1 MHLAFYSFLLNLFSF
16 RQILPAIGPFLRRG
30 CKYVC
35 PAVRIVAN
43 AATTVYSGTTS
54 GTYTP
59 VRSVSNFSSSCLRL
73 QFLIF
78 FGFAFDLVAVVVTSF
93 CVGVPHFMHIGPV
106 TTHSGDDVLS
116 ILDGSRGGAIPV
128 LLSVCDVTL
137 VRIIITV
144 NLYSAFFC
152 KRTPTALR
160 VLA

>member
-1 MHLAFYSFLLNLFSF
+1 MSLCCTYGPYIVIKRQLFQFIAFSLLQFSTKSIFSF

-116 ILDGSRGGAIPV
+116 IFKMAAAAAQYRYYFQFVTS
-128 LLSVCDVTL
+128 LS
-137 VRIIITV
+137 
-144 NLYSAFFC
+144 SE
-152 KRTPTALR
+152 
-160 VLA
+160 